1 MGIIKETDNITLDI
15 YWKEWIKP
23 DQRTAYILKTRKIA
37 NEIDASAEVSS
48 RMDGCTFIRVE
59 LPHKELDNYQNLD
72 DNEYLLD
79 YTKVYQLVEKLKTDN
94 DVTSIQMEIKELEK
108 GGNAYVIDHSNYEVI
123 KRDKEGLALV
133 IRLYSSSKS

>member
-37 NEIDASAEVSS
+37 NEVDVFAIVSS
-48 RMDGCTFIRVE
+48 RKDGCTFICVE
-59 LPHKELDNYQNLD
+59 LPHKELDNYQNFD
-72 DNEYLLD
+72 DDEYRLD

-94 DVTSIQMEIKELEK
+94 DVASIQVEINELEK

-123 KRDKEGLALV
+123 KKDKEGFALV
-133 IRLYSSSKS
+133 IRLYSSSRS